1 MKVEPAGSALF
12 SEASTALVRQFLPP
26 ALFERLSG
34 LQTASGFTLAR
45 AIRSGQQNPDSSI
58 GIYAG
63 DAECYSLFKEVLD
76 PVIRTYHGLTG
87 VIRHVSDF
95 GKAARQGPGGMDRR
109 RTDFADLP
117 DLDPAHRYIL
127 SSRIRVARNLAG
139 FVFTPHISAED
150 RRQAA
155 QQIRQ
160 ALATLPAPLQGR
172 YYPMDQLT
180 PEQIGT
186 QAVAG
191 KAFPPGDRFQAA
203 AGITRGFPEARGVYA
218 GHDGNSSVWIHEEDH
233 LRIISVERSGS
244 LSSVFTRLALALDH
258 LTRTLL
264 FAWDPCLGF
273 LNACPS
279 NIGTAMRAGV
289 HIRLPNLERRPDILR
304 QLVRDHGLQIRGT
317 AGEKTA
323 VSGAV
328 FDISNRKR
336 LGIGE
341 IELIH
346 SLHAGIA
353 AIIETEKALSP
364 SGPRYP
370 GP

>member
-1 MKVEPAGSALF
+1 MKVEPVGPGKF
-12 SEASTALVRQFLPP
+12 SEASTALVRQFLTP
-26 ALFERLSG
+26 ALFERLSC

-63 DAECYSLFKEVLD
+63 DAESYSLFKEIFD

-95 GKAARQGPGGMDRR
+95 ENTAHQDSGRMDRPG
-109 RTDFADLP
+109 TKLADLP
-117 DLDPAHRYIL
+117 DLDPKHRYIL

-139 FVFTPHISAED
+139 FAFTPHISLKD
-150 RRQAA
+150 RLHAA
-155 QQIRQ
+155 HQIRQ
-160 ALATLPAPLQGR
+160 ALAALPAPLQGQ
-172 YYPMDQLT
+172 YHAMDRLT
-180 PEQIGT
+180 PEQIAT
-186 QAVAG
+186 LAAAG

-203 AGITRGFPEARGVYA
+203 AGINRGFPEARGVYA
-218 GHDGNSSVWIHEEDH
+218 GHDGNFSVWVHEEDH
-233 LRIISVERSGS
+233 LRIICLENTGS
-244 LSSVFTRLALALDH
+244 LSSVFTRLVLALNH
-258 LTRTLL
+258 LTRTLA
-264 FAWDPCLGF
+264 FARDPCLGF

-289 HIRLPNLERRPDILR
+289 HIRLPNLDQRPDLLR

-341 IELIH
+341 TQLIR
-346 SLHAGIA
+346 SLHTGIA
-353 AIIETEKALSP
+353 AIIETEKTL
-364 SGPRYP
+364 
-370 GP
+370 